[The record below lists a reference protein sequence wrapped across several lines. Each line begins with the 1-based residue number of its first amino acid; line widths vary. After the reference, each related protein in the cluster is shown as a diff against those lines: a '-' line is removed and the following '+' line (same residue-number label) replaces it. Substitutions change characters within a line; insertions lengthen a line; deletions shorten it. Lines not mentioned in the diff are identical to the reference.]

1 MALVVIPLLSEE
13 GWTAKPDGVVAF
25 DFGVLVFGFA
35 GGLRSAASAASPPLP
50 PFSRFTLV
58 IGWAARGGSRPF
70 SSLLN
75 AT

>member
-35 GGLRSAASAASPPLP
+35 GGLRSAASAASPPPSRRFPALP
-50 PFSRFTLV
+50 
-58 IGWAARGGSRPF
+58 
-70 SSLLN
+70 
-75 AT
+75 